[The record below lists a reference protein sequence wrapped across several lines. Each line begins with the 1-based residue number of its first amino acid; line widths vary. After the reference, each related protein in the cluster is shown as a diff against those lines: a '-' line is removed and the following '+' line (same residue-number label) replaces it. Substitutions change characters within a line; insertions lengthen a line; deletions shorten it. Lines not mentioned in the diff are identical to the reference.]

1 MVLYMEKNTIS
12 EITNDLKAKRD
23 ALMICHSELKTENDQ
38 YAKTIILLSL
48 LTGGFESCK
57 IKLGWNSNE
66 VALVPILMSSVIA
79 SVSALMKFR
88 DFNTKLEVLV
98 QSISLLTNTLTK
110 CRNHTEIDHDILV
123 EYYNSLEK
131 LEQSMYPQ
139 LRRRFLMMSHKNLL
153 GIYKKEQ
160 EYFNNIKKVNNG
172 EKINISFTDDSDSSD
187 NESIKKSKSDDAE
200 DIGYTPHTS
209 TENVL
214 DTITEEELIKATL

>member
-1 MVLYMEKNTIS
+1 MEKNTIS
-12 EITNDLKAKRD
+12 EIANDLKAKRD
-23 ALMICHSELKTENDQ
+23 ALMLCHSELKAESDQ
-38 YAKTIILLSL
+38 YAKAIILLSL

-66 VALVPILMSSVIA
+66 VALVPIIMSSVIA

-110 CRNHTEIDHDILV
+110 CRNHTEIDHDIMV

-131 LEQSMYPQ
+131 LEQSMYPH

-160 EYFNNIKKVNNG
+160 EYFENIKKVNKG

-187 NESIKKSKSDDAE
+187 NESIKKTKSDDAE

>member
-214 DTITEEELIKATL
+214 DTITEEELIKNSL

>member
-187 NESIKKSKSDDAE
+187 NESIKKNQ
-200 DIGYTPHTS
+200 IR
-209 TENVL
+209 
-214 DTITEEELIKATL
+214 

>member
-1 MVLYMEKNTIS
+1 MEKTTIS

-23 ALMICHSELKTENDQ
+23 ALMICHSELKVENDQ

-66 VALVPILMSSVIA
+66 VALVPILMSSIIA

-139 LRRRFLMMSHKNLL
+139 LRRRFLTMSHKNLL

-209 TENVL
+209 IDIL
-214 DTITEEELIKATL
+214 DTITEEELIKNSL

>member
-1 MVLYMEKNTIS
+1 MEKNTIS
-12 EITNDLKAKRD
+12 EISNDLKAKRD
-23 ALMICHSELKTENDQ
+23 ALMLCHSELKSENDQ
-38 YAKTIILLSL
+38 YAKAIILLSL

-57 IKLGWNSNE
+57 IKLGWNSNA
-66 VALVPILMSSVIA
+66 VALVPIIMSSVIA

-110 CRNHTEIDHDILV
+110 CRNHKELDHDIMV

-131 LEQSMYPQ
+131 LEQSMYPH

-160 EYFNNIKKVNNG
+160 EYFANIKKVNAG

-187 NESIKKSKSDDAE
+187 NDSIKKTKSDDAE
-200 DIGYTPHTS
+200 DVGYTPHTS

>member
-1 MVLYMEKNTIS
+1 MEKNTIS
-12 EITNDLKAKRD
+12 EISNDLKAKRD
-23 ALMICHSELKTENDQ
+23 ALMLCHSELKSENDQ
-38 YAKTIILLSL
+38 YAKAIILLSL

-57 IKLGWNSNE
+57 IKLGWNSNA
-66 VALVPILMSSVIA
+66 VALVPIIMSSVIA

-110 CRNHTEIDHDILV
+110 CRNHTEIDHDIMV

-131 LEQSMYPQ
+131 LEQSMYPH

-160 EYFNNIKKVNNG
+160 EYFANIKKVNAG

-187 NESIKKSKSDDAE
+187 NDSIKKSKSDDAE
-200 DIGYTPHTS
+200 DVGYTPHTS

-214 DTITEEELIKATL
+214 DTITEEELIRATL

>member
-1 MVLYMEKNTIS
+1 
-12 EITNDLKAKRD
+12 
-23 ALMICHSELKTENDQ
+23 
-38 YAKTIILLSL
+38 
-48 LTGGFESCK
+48 
-57 IKLGWNSNE
+57 
-66 VALVPILMSSVIA
+66 MSSVIA

-110 CRNHTEIDHDILV
+110 CRNHTEIDHDIMV

-131 LEQSMYPQ
+131 LEQSMYPH

-160 EYFNNIKKVNNG
+160 EYFENIKKVNNG
-172 EKINISFTDDSDSSD
+172 EKINISFTDDSDSGD
-187 NESIKKSKSDDAE
+187 NESIKKTKSDDAE

>member
-1 MVLYMEKNTIS
+1 MEKNTIS
-12 EITNDLKAKRD
+12 EISNDLKAKRD
-23 ALMICHSELKTENDQ
+23 ALMLCHSELKAESDQ
-38 YAKTIILLSL
+38 YAKAIILLSL

-66 VALVPILMSSVIA
+66 VALVPIIMSSVIA

-110 CRNHTEIDHDILV
+110 CRNHTEIDHDIMV

-131 LEQSMYPQ
+131 LEQSMYPH

-153 GIYKKEQ
+153 GLYKKEQ
-160 EYFNNIKKVNNG
+160 EYFENIKKVNNG
-172 EKINISFTDDSDSSD
+172 EKINISFTDDSDSGD
-187 NESIKKSKSDDAE
+187 NESIKKTKSDDAE

>member
-187 NESIKKSKSDDAE
+187 NESIKKTKSDDAE

>member
-1 MVLYMEKNTIS
+1 MEKDTIS
-12 EITNDLKAKRD
+12 EISNDLKAKRD
-23 ALMICHSELKTENDQ
+23 ALMLCHSELKAESDQ
-38 YAKTIILLSL
+38 YAKAIIILSL

-66 VALVPILMSSVIA
+66 VALVPIIMSSVIA

-131 LEQSMYPQ
+131 LEQSMYPH

-160 EYFNNIKKVNNG
+160 EYFENIKKVNAG

-187 NESIKKSKSDDAE
+187 NESIKKTKSDDAE
-200 DIGYTPHTS
+200 DVGYTPHTS

>member
-1 MVLYMEKNTIS
+1 MEKTTIS

-23 ALMICHSELKTENDQ
+23 ALMICHSELKVENDQ

-66 VALVPILMSSVIA
+66 VALVPILMSSIIA

-209 TENVL
+209 IDIL
-214 DTITEEELIKATL
+214 DTITEEELIKNSL

>member
-1 MVLYMEKNTIS
+1 
-12 EITNDLKAKRD
+12 
-23 ALMICHSELKTENDQ
+23 
-38 YAKTIILLSL
+38 
-48 LTGGFESCK
+48 
-57 IKLGWNSNE
+57 
-66 VALVPILMSSVIA
+66 MSSVIA

-160 EYFNNIKKVNNG
+160 EYFNNIKKVNKG

-187 NESIKKSKSDDAE
+187 NESIKKTKSDDAE

-214 DTITEEELIKATL
+214 DTITEEELIKNSL

>member
-1 MVLYMEKNTIS
+1 MEKNTIS
-12 EITNDLKAKRD
+12 EIANDLKAKRD
-23 ALMICHSELKTENDQ
+23 ALMLCHSELKAESDQ
-38 YAKTIILLSL
+38 YAKAIILLSL

-66 VALVPILMSSVIA
+66 VALVPIIMSSVIA

-110 CRNHTEIDHDILV
+110 CRNHTEIDHDIMV

-131 LEQSMYPQ
+131 LEQSMYPH

-160 EYFNNIKKVNNG
+160 EYFENIKKVNNG

-187 NESIKKSKSDDAE
+187 NESIKKTKSDDAE

>member
-1 MVLYMEKNTIS
+1 MEKNTIS
-12 EITNDLKAKRD
+12 EISNDLKAKRD
-23 ALMICHSELKTENDQ
+23 ALMLCHSELKAESDQ
-38 YAKTIILLSL
+38 YAKAIILLSL

-66 VALVPILMSSVIA
+66 VALVPIIMSSVIA

-110 CRNHTEIDHDILV
+110 CRNHTEIDHDIMV

-131 LEQSMYPQ
+131 LEQSMYPH

-160 EYFNNIKKVNNG
+160 EYFENIKKVNNG

-187 NESIKKSKSDDAE
+187 NESIKKTKSDDAE

>member
-1 MVLYMEKNTIS
+1 MEKNTIS
-12 EITNDLKAKRD
+12 EISNDLKAKRD
-23 ALMICHSELKTENDQ
+23 ALMLCHSELKSENDQ
-38 YAKTIILLSL
+38 YAKAIILLSL

-66 VALVPILMSSVIA
+66 VALVPIIMSSVIA

-110 CRNHTEIDHDILV
+110 CRNHTEIDHDIMV

-131 LEQSMYPQ
+131 LEQSMYPH

-160 EYFNNIKKVNNG
+160 EYFANIKKVNAG

-187 NESIKKSKSDDAE
+187 NDSIKKTKSDDAE
-200 DIGYTPHTS
+200 DVGYTPHTS

>member
-1 MVLYMEKNTIS
+1 MEKNTIS
-12 EITNDLKAKRD
+12 EISNDLKAKRD
-23 ALMICHSELKTENDQ
+23 ALMLCHSELKAENDQ
-38 YAKTIILLSL
+38 YAKAIILLSL

-66 VALVPILMSSVIA
+66 VALVPIIMSSVIA

-110 CRNHTEIDHDILV
+110 CRNHTEIDHDIMV

-131 LEQSMYPQ
+131 LEQSMYPH
-139 LRRRFLMMSHKNLL
+139 LRRRFLMMCHKNLL

-160 EYFNNIKKVNNG
+160 EYFENIKKVNNG

-187 NESIKKSKSDDAE
+187 NDSIKKTKSDDAE

-214 DTITEEELIKATL
+214 DTITEEELIRATL

>member
-1 MVLYMEKNTIS
+1 MEKTTIS
-12 EITNDLKAKRD
+12 EISNDLKAKRD
-23 ALMICHSELKTENDQ
+23 ALMLCHSELKAESDQ
-38 YAKTIILLSL
+38 YAKAIILLSL
-48 LTGGFESCK
+48 ITGGFESCK

-66 VALVPILMSSVIA
+66 VALVPIVMSSIIA

-110 CRNHTEIDHDILV
+110 CRNHTEVDHDIL

-131 LEQSMYPQ
+131 LEQSMYPH

-160 EYFNNIKKVNNG
+160 EYFANIAKVNNG
-172 EKINISFTDDSDSSD
+172 EKIIFSDSDSDGEPPKFKGYVS
-187 NESIKKSKSDDAE
+187 ELDD
-200 DIGYTPHTS
+200 
-209 TENVL
+209 TEHPSHPTNKQNVL
-214 DTITEEELIKATL
+214 LSPISEEELIKANL